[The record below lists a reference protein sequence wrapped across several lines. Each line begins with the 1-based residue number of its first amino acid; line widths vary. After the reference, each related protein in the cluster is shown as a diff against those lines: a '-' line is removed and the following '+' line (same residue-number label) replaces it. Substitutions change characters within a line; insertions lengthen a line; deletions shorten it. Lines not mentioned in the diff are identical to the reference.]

1 VYLGDRLG
9 NSTVSEDTD
18 DAAIFRLL
26 DDQYARCILTETSDE
41 PMSAKELGD
50 ACDASLSTVYR
61 RADELQQHGLV
72 TEQTKADADGHHFSL
87 YQATVENITVEFDAG
102 TVSVS
107 VSKRSD
113 PADQFAQI
121 WDEIRESD
129 R

>member
-1 VYLGDRLG
+1 M
-9 NSTVSEDTD
+9 SEDTNE
-18 DAAIFRLL
+18 AAIFRLL

-61 RADELQQHGLV
+61 RADELQQHGLL

-102 TVSVS
+102 AVSVS

>member
-1 VYLGDRLG
+1 MSGDADEA
-9 NSTVSEDTD
+9 T
-18 DAAIFRLL
+18 IFRLL

-61 RADELQQHGLV
+61 RADELKRQGLLA
-72 TEQTKADADGHHFSL
+72 EQTKVDADGHHFSV
-87 YQATVENITVEFDAG
+87 YRSTVKNINVEFDAG

-113 PADQFAQI
+113 PADQFARI
-121 WDEIRESD
+121 WDGMRGSD